1 MNNNPFVRGVT
12 NALQARA
19 GVAKDNTRNEFRG
32 MSLREIA
39 RQCAIRGGV
48 NVSGMSPLEFVGAAF
63 SHSTSDFPNILEN
76 VLGKVLLDAYT
87 SWDPTWNL
95 WAAQGEVSDFKPN
108 SRLKLGSFNNLAPVG
123 ESGEFKE
130 FSIGEEK
137 ETIQAVT
144 KGNIFAITR
153 QAIINDDL
161 GGFTR
166 IASAMGQAAG
176 RTVNAD
182 AYGVVTANA
191 AIADGT
197 ALFHAD
203 HNNLAGSA
211 SALTVTSLSEGKAAM
226 RKQKFTAASDEVLDI
241 RAAYL
246 VVPVALEDKAK
257 TLIASETDPDQANSG
272 KPNIH
277 RNTLSVISDPTLDAD
292 SLTAWY
298 LMSASDPIVE
308 VDFLDGVDIP
318 FLESQQGFTV
328 DGIKWKVRLDY
339 GQTAIDFRGA
349 WKNAG
354 V

>member
-1 MNNNPFVRGVT
+1 MNNNPFVIGAT
-12 NALQARA
+12 KALQARA

-39 RQCAIRGGV
+39 RQCAIRAGV
-48 NVSGMSPLEFVGAAF
+48 NVSGGPLEFVGAAF

-87 SWDPTWNL
+87 AWDPTWNL

-108 SRLKLGSFNNLAPVG
+108 SRLKLGSFNNLSLVR

-166 IASAMGQAAG
+166 IASAMGRAAG

-191 AIADGT
+191 MADGT

-203 HNNLAGSA
+203 HNNLAASG
-211 SALTVTSLSEGKAAM
+211 SALTVASLSEGKAAM
-226 RKQKFTAASDEVLDI
+226 RKQKFTAASDELLDI

-246 VVPVALEDKAK
+246 VVPVALEDKAR
-257 TLIASETDPDQANSG
+257 TLIASETDPDQANSRN
-272 KPNIH
+272 PNIH

-292 SLTAWY
+292 SPTAWY

-339 GQTAIDFRGA
+339 GQAAIDWRGA